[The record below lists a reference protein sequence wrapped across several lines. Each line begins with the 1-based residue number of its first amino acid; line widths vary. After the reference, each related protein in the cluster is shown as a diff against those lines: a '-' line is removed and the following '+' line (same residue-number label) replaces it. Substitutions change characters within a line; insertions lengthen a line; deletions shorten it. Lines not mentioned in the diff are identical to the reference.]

1 LNKKALGTLLKF
13 PLFTKIFEKSL
24 TFSAIFVILPIMT
37 RKRVNQKDI
46 AETLNISVA
55 TVSKALRGD
64 YSDINE
70 ETRQRV
76 LNMATKLGYD
86 SGSHI
91 QPALEEEERKPCMVG
106 VLILRKYHEWQ
117 HTHYFAGMSEKC
129 AKMNVSLIVHY
140 IEEED
145 SRQILYPE
153 NQPPAMRDGQIQGL
167 ILANRWPTDVVRT
180 LSESF
185 PCVSLLYDYFPLPI
199 DVVGVDESQGISLL
213 IDRLLTQGHTNIG
226 FFGNCGQ
233 VVYARNRFAM
243 YAASL
248 YRVGLPFLPE
258 NVCNLGPA
266 TLEDKEED
274 LNGQI
279 EHAVERIEKGVR
291 AWICANDW
299 VGYLLCRGLFDRG
312 FRIPGDVSVA
322 GFDNTEDNTLGCP
335 RLTSISVPALR
346 MGAESLRR
354 LLNRIRYPKSPPLK
368 VLLPVQ
374 LFEGQT
380 TGPVPTNV

>member
-1 LNKKALGTLLKF
+1 
-13 PLFTKIFEKSL
+13 
-24 TFSAIFVILPIMT
+24 
-37 RKRVNQKDI
+37 
-46 AETLNISVA
+46 
-55 TVSKALRGD
+55 
-64 YSDINE
+64 
-70 ETRQRV
+70 
-76 LNMATKLGYD
+76 
-86 SGSHI
+86 
-91 QPALEEEERKPCMVG
+91 
-106 VLILRKYHEWQ
+106 
-117 HTHYFAGMSEKC
+117 
-129 AKMNVSLIVHY
+129 
-140 IEEED
+140 
-145 SRQILYPE
+145 
-153 NQPPAMRDGQIQGL
+153 
-167 ILANRWPTDVVRT
+167 
-180 LSESF
+180 
-185 PCVSLLYDYFPLPI
+185 
-199 DVVGVDESQGISLL
+199 
-213 IDRLLTQGHTNIG
+213 
-226 FFGNCGQ
+226 
-233 VVYARNRFAM
+233 M

-279 EHAVERIEKGVR
+279 EHAVKRIEKGVR